1 MLKPAN
7 SGEFYRCP
15 WGNKWDWI
23 SANMCAEPRKAVREG
38 TNVKEKQITVT
49 EHVTKNR
56 HSHSRMFHFKNTR
69 NEEVPIYTVKR
80 SKDLDMPD
88 ITWICLRR
96 AARIRSFVIRSF
108 KTKRQSKAPSHAIES
123 MKLTCMESG
132 MILRDMM
139 MSNPYVGWSDVF
151 WFPVGKA
158 WCGFVHSEKP
168 WNI

>member
-1 MLKPAN
+1 
-7 SGEFYRCP
+7 
-15 WGNKWDWI
+15 
-23 SANMCAEPRKAVREG
+23 MCAEPLKAVREG

-88 ITWICLRR
+88 ITWICLRW

-139 MSNPYVGWSDVF
+139 MSNPYVG
-151 WFPVGKA
+151 
-158 WCGFVHSEKP
+158 
-168 WNI
+168 